1 MSLLKCHE
9 CGQSVSSEA
18 KACPSCGAK
27 VRKPTS
33 IAAIILSGLILFGI
47 VQCSM
52 NNATKSPPPP
62 KTAAELSQEKAGE
75 DRFQTT
81 AALVA
86 LLKKS
91 TRNPDSFQLDA
102 VGANDDASIVCVNY
116 RGQNGFG
123 GISVETVVFNNG
135 KASKSEKD
143 WNIFCAGQPLHD
155 MKHVRHAIR

>member
-27 VRKPTS
+27 VRRPTS
-33 IAAIILSGLILFGI
+33 IAGIILAGLVLFGI

-52 NNATKSPPPP
+52 NSATKSPAPP
-62 KTAAELSQEKAGE
+62 KTAAELAQEKAAE

-91 TRNPDSFQLDA
+91 TRNPDSFQIDS
-102 VGANDDASIVCVNY
+102 VGANDDASIVCINF

-123 GISVETVVFNNG
+123 GISVESVVFDNG

-143 WNIFCAGQPLHD
+143 WKRLCTANSLYD

>member
-1 MSLLKCHE
+1 MSLLKCHD

-27 VRKPTS
+27 VRRPTS
-33 IAAIILSGLILFGI
+33 IAAIILSALILFGI

-52 NNATKSPPPP
+52 NSATKSPPPP
-62 KTAAELSQEKAGE
+62 KTAEELAKEKAEE

-91 TRNPDSFQLDA
+91 TRNPDSFQIDG
-102 VGANDDASIVCVNY
+102 VGANDDASIVCVNF

-123 GISVETVVFNNG
+123 GISVESVVFNNG
-135 KASKSEKD
+135 KASRSEKD
-143 WNIFCAGQPLHD
+143 WNRFCVGNSLHD